1 MTVASQLD
9 RRAVAHALEQIAELM
24 ELKGESGFRS
34 RSFRTAAR
42 AIRSLSVDLPTAL
55 AEDTLRG
62 VRGVGP
68 ATLHVVTE
76 LAETGRST
84 LLEELREQ
92 VPPGLVEMLRIPGL
106 GVSRIRQ
113 IHDLLDIDSVPELEA
128 AALDGRLASLPRFGV
143 RTAENV
149 RDGIR
154 FLRRASTFRLA
165 HHAADEARALA
176 QTLLRLPDVIAVHPA
191 GEVRR
196 LSEVVESLVL
206 VVVSNLPPAELLG
219 RLRQMPGVD
228 EVLEADER
236 VVTVRFAGGT
246 AARVMATPPANA
258 GAVLVHA
265 TGNDAHVRLLEARA
279 SALGMSLT
287 GAALWRGSTFV
298 PTPDEAALY
307 AALDLPWVPPEWR
320 EGADEL
326 EAASSGTGSM
336 LERGSLR
343 GLLHCHT
350 LYSDGTGTVRELA
363 EACKALGY
371 EYVGVT
377 DHSGA
382 AAYAGGLT
390 ADSLL
395 RQADEIDAV
404 NASGIGIRVLKGVE
418 ADMLQDGSLEYP
430 PAVLDRLD
438 FVIASVHSR
447 FNLDRAAM
455 TARIVAAM
463 QNPYVTI
470 IGHPT
475 GRLLLQR
482 KPYDFDL
489 DAVLA
494 TAAEL
499 GVALEINADPHR
511 LDLGWRHLIR
521 ARELAAAVSIGA
533 DAHSVAGLE
542 NVSWGVGMA
551 RKARIEPSQ
560 VLNTRSAA
568 DFVAFARSRH

>member
-1 MTVASQLD
+1 MTTAAPVD
-9 RRAVAHALEQIAELM
+9 RRTAAHALEQIAELL

-42 AIRSLSVDLPTAL
+42 AVRALSMDLSAAL
-55 AEDTLRG
+55 ADGSLREM
-62 VRGVGP
+62 RGVGP
-68 ATLHVVTE
+68 STLQVVTE
-76 LAETGRST
+76 LAQTGRST

-106 GVSRIRQ
+106 GVARIRQ
-113 IHDLLDIDSVPELEA
+113 IHDLLDIDSIPELEA
-128 AALDGRLASLPRFGV
+128 AATDGRLATLPRFGA
-143 RTAENV
+143 RTAENI

-176 QTLLRLPDVIAVHPA
+176 ETLSRLPDVTSVHPA

-206 VVVSNLPPAELLG
+206 VVVSSLPPAELLG
-219 RLRQMPGVD
+219 RLRQLAGV
-228 EVLEADER
+228 EEILGADER

-246 AARVMATPPANA
+246 AARLLATPPANA

-265 TGNDAHVRLLEARA
+265 TGSDAHVRQLEARA
-279 SALGMSLT
+279 ASMGMSLT

-307 AALDLPWVPPEWR
+307 STLNLPWIPPEWR
-320 EGADEL
+320 EGTDEL
-326 EAASSGTGSM
+326 DAASANGTPL
-336 LERGSLR
+336 LERSQLR

-350 LYSDGTGTVRELA
+350 QYSDGTGTVRELA
-363 EACKALGY
+363 EACRALGY
-371 EYVGVT
+371 EYVGIT

-390 ADSLL
+390 ADALV
-395 RQADEIDAV
+395 RQADEIDAL
-404 NASGIGIRVLKGVE
+404 NDENPGIRVLKGVE
-418 ADMLQDGSLEYP
+418 ADILQDGSLEYP
-430 PAVLDRLD
+430 AAVLDRLD

-463 QNPYVTI
+463 ENPYVTI

-482 KPYDFDL
+482 EPYDLDL
-489 DAVLA
+489 DSVLGA
-494 TAAEL
+494 AAER

-511 LDLGWRHLIR
+511 LDLGWRQLSR
-521 ARELAAAVSIGA
+521 ARELGVRVSIGA

-542 NVSWGVGMA
+542 NVIWGVGMA
-551 RKARIEPSQ
+551 RKARLAASS
-560 VLNTRSAA
+560 VLNTLPAPE
-568 DFVAFARSRH
+568 FVAFARKRR

>member
-1 MTVASQLD
+1 MTTAALVD
-9 RRAVAHALEQIAELM
+9 RRSAAHALEQIAELL

-42 AIRSLSVDLPTAL
+42 AVRSLSVDLTVAL
-55 AEDTLRG
+55 AEDSLRG
-62 VRGVGP
+62 TRGVGP
-68 ATLHVVTE
+68 STLQVLTE

-106 GVSRIRQ
+106 GVARVRQ

-128 AALDGRLASLPRFGV
+128 AAVDGRLATLPRFGV
-143 RTAENV
+143 RTAENI

-176 QTLLRLPDVIAVHPA
+176 GTLARLPDVTAVYPA
-191 GEVRR
+191 GDVRR

-206 VVVSNLPPAELLG
+206 VVVSSLPPAALLG
-219 RLRQMPGVD
+219 RLRQLPGVE

-236 VVTVRFAGGT
+236 VVTIRFAGGT
-246 AARVMATPPANA
+246 VARLMATPPANA

-265 TGNDAHVRLLEARA
+265 TGNDAHVRKLEARA
-279 SALGMSLT
+279 ASMGMSLT
-287 GAALWRGSTFV
+287 GAALWRRSTFV
-298 PTPDEAALY
+298 PTPDEATLY
-307 AALDLPWVPPEWR
+307 SALDLPWIPPEWR
-320 EGADEL
+320 EGTDEL
-326 EAASSGTGSM
+326 EAAAEGVPQL
-336 LERGSLR
+336 LERSHLR

-350 LYSDGTGTVRELA
+350 QYSDGSGTVRELA

-371 EYVGVT
+371 DYVGIT

-390 ADSLL
+390 ADALL
-395 RQADEIDAV
+395 RQADEIDAL
-404 NASGIGIRVLKGVE
+404 NESDPGIRVLKGVE
-418 ADMLQDGSLEYP
+418 ADILQDGSLEYT
-430 PAVLDRLD
+430 PAVLGRLD

-447 FNLDRAAM
+447 FNLDRDAM
-455 TARIVAAM
+455 TSRIVAAM
-463 QNPYVTI
+463 QNPHVTI

-482 KPYDFDL
+482 EPYDLDL
-489 DAVLA
+489 DAVLS
-494 TAAEL
+494 TAADL

-511 LDLGWRHLIR
+511 LDLGWRHLAR
-521 ARELAAAVSIGA
+521 ARDLGVSVSIGA

-542 NVSWGVGMA
+542 NVTWGIGMA
-551 RKARIEPSQ
+551 RKARIAPSR
-560 VLNTRSAA
+560 VLNTLSASGFL
-568 DFVAFARSRH
+568 DFAMRRR

>member
-1 MTVASQLD
+1 MTAVAQLD
-9 RRAVAHALEQIAELM
+9 RRAAAHALEQIAELL

-42 AIRSLSVDLPTAL
+42 AIRSLAVDLATAL
-55 AEDTLRG
+55 AEDSLRG
-62 VRGVGP
+62 IRGVGP
-68 ATLHVVTE
+68 ATLQVVTE

-106 GVSRIRQ
+106 GVARIRQ

-128 AALDGRLASLPRFGV
+128 AALNGRLATLPRFGV

-176 QTLLRLPDVIAVHPA
+176 DTLARLPGVVAVHPA

-206 VVVSNLPPAELLG
+206 VVVSNLPPAGLLG
-219 RLRQMPGVD
+219 RLRQLPGVD

-236 VVTVRFAGGT
+236 VVTVRFAGGS
-246 AARVMATPPANA
+246 AARLMATPPANA

-279 SALGMSLT
+279 AATGMSLT

-320 EGADEL
+320 EGTDEL
-326 EAASSGTGSM
+326 DAAAGKDGPM
-336 LERGSLR
+336 LECGQLR

-350 LYSDGTGTVRELA
+350 QYSDGTGTVRELA
-363 EACKALGY
+363 EACRALGY
-371 EYVGVT
+371 EYVGIT

-395 RQADEIDAV
+395 RQADEIDAL
-404 NASGIGIRVLKGVE
+404 NASGLGIRVLKGVE
-418 ADMLQDGSLEYP
+418 ADILQDGSLEYP
-430 PAVLDRLD
+430 PVVLNRLD

-482 KPYDFDL
+482 EPYDLDL
-489 DAVLA
+489 DIVLA
-494 TAAEL
+494 TAAER

-511 LDLGWRHLIR
+511 LDLGWRHLTR
-521 ARELAAAVSIGA
+521 ARELGARVSIGA

-551 RKARIEPSQ
+551 RKGRIAPSR
-560 VLNTRSAA
+560 VLNTLAA
-568 DFVAFARSRH
+568 SDFVAFARTRH

>member
-1 MTVASQLD
+1 MTAAAQLD

-55 AEDTLRG
+55 AEDSLRG
-62 VRGVGP
+62 IRGVGP
-68 ATLHVVTE
+68 ATLQVVTE
-76 LAETGRST
+76 LVETGRST

-113 IHDLLDIDSVPELEA
+113 IHDLLDVDSVPELEA

-154 FLRRASTFRLA
+154 FLRRASTYRLA

-176 QTLLRLPDVIAVHPA
+176 ETLLRLPDVIAVHPA

-196 LSEVVESLVL
+196 LNEVVESLVL
-206 VVVSNLPPAELLG
+206 VVVSNLPPAGLLG

-246 AARVMATPPANA
+246 AARLMATPPANA

-265 TGNDAHVRLLEARA
+265 TGSDAHVRLLEARA
-279 SALGMSLT
+279 SAMGMSLT

-307 AALDLPWVPPEWR
+307 TALELPWVPPEWR
-320 EGADEL
+320 EGTDEL
-326 EAASSGTGSM
+326 DAADPGIEPM
-336 LERGSLR
+336 LERGQLR

-350 LYSDGTGTVRELA
+350 QYSDGTGTARELA
-363 EACKALGY
+363 EACKSLGY
-371 EYVGVT
+371 EYVGIT

-395 RQADEIDAV
+395 RQADEIDAL

-418 ADMLQDGSLEYP
+418 ADILQDGSLEYP

-482 KPYDFDL
+482 EPYDLDL

-494 TAAEL
+494 TAAER

-511 LDLGWRHLIR
+511 LDLGWRHLTR
-521 ARELAAAVSIGA
+521 ARELGAMVSIGA

-551 RKARIEPSQ
+551 RKARITPSQ

-568 DFVAFARSRH
+568 DFVACARARR

>member
-1 MTVASQLD
+1 MTAVAQLD
-9 RRAVAHALEQIAELM
+9 RRAVAHALEQIAELL

-42 AIRSLSVDLPTAL
+42 AVRALALDLATAL
-55 AEDTLRG
+55 AEGSMRDI
-62 VRGVGP
+62 RGVGP
-68 ATLHVVTE
+68 ATLQVVTE
-76 LAETGRST
+76 LAGTGRST

-106 GVSRIRQ
+106 GVARIRQ
-113 IHDLLDIDSVPELEA
+113 IHDLLDIDSVPDLEA
-128 AALDGRLASLPRFGV
+128 AALDGRLATLPRFGV
-143 RTAENV
+143 RTAENIC
-149 RDGIR
+149 DGIR
-154 FLRRASTFRLA
+154 FLRRARTFRLA
-165 HHAADEARALA
+165 HHAADEARVLA
-176 QTLLRLPDVIAVHPA
+176 EMLARLPDVLAVHPA

-196 LSEVVESLVL
+196 LCEVVESLVM
-206 VVVSNLPPAELLG
+206 VVVSNLPPAGLLG
-219 RLRQMPGVD
+219 RLRQLPGVD

-246 AARVMATPPANA
+246 AARLMATPPANA

-279 SALGMSLT
+279 AAMGMSLT

-307 AALDLPWVPPEWR
+307 AALDLPWIPPEWR
-320 EGADEL
+320 EGIDEL
-326 EAASSGTGSM
+326 DAAKGGVEPM
-336 LERGSLR
+336 LERGQLR

-350 LYSDGTGTVRELA
+350 QYSDGTGTVRDLA
-363 EACKALGY
+363 EACEALGY
-371 EYVGVT
+371 EYVGIT

-395 RQADEIDAV
+395 HQADQMDAL
-404 NASGIGIRVLKGVE
+404 NASGTGIRVLKGVE
-418 ADMLQDGSLEYP
+418 ADILQDGSLEYP

-482 KPYDFDL
+482 EPYDLDL
-489 DAVLA
+489 DTLLA
-494 TAAEL
+494 TAADR

-511 LDLGWRHLIR
+511 LDLGWRHLTR
-521 ARELAAAVSIGA
+521 ARERGATVSIGA

-551 RKARIEPSQ
+551 RKARIAPSQ
-560 VLNTRSAA
+560 VLNTRTAA
-568 DFVAFARSRH
+568 DLLAFARARH